1 MEEENEKKELFEE
14 VCEKVEEKIQ
24 SIVETGIT
32 PDNIEALGE
41 LVDIHKDLANEK
53 YWEEKKEAI
62 KMRYRGY
69 EGYGEGGYN
78 EGGYGRRGRDSRGR
92 YTTGR
97 GYQGE
102 EMIEEMR
109 EHYGNYMEGGRYNGP
124 EKDKAFD
131 YMLKSAE
138 EFFMHLMEEA
148 EHPEQMEKIK
158 RTARK
163 ISEMRM

>member
-1 MEEENEKKELFEE
+1 MDEEKDLFEKTIKE
-14 VCEKVEEKIQ
+14 VEEKIKMILEQ
-24 SIVETGIT
+24 GINSENLET
-32 PDNIEALGE
+32 LGE
-41 LVDIHKDLANEK
+41 LVDIHKDLCNEE
-53 YWEEKKEAI
+53 YWKKKEEAME
-62 KMRYRGY
+62 MRYRDY
-69 EGYGEGGYN
+69 DEYN

-92 YTTGR
+92 YTGR
-97 GYQGE
+97 GMMHEGE

-109 EHYGNYMEGGRYNGP
+109 EHYGNYMEGGRYRGP

-131 YMLKSAE
+131 YMLQSAE
-138 EFFMHLMEEA
+138 EFFMHLMQEA

>member
-1 MEEENEKKELFEE
+1 MENEEKKKLFEE

-24 SIVETGIT
+24 LIMNNGISPENVET
-32 PDNIEALGE
+32 LGE
-41 LVDIHKDLANEK
+41 LVDIHKDLANED
-53 YWEEKKEAI
+53 YWNEKKEVM

-69 EGYGEGGYN
+69 DEYSDGGYGN
-78 EGGYGRRGRDSRGR
+78 YGRRGRDSRGR
-92 YTTGR
+92 YSERGR
-97 GYQGE
+97 SYQGE

-109 EHYGNYMEGGRYNGP
+109 EHYGNYMEGGSYNGP
-124 EKDKAFD
+124 EKEKAFD

>member
-1 MEEENEKKELFEE
+1 MENEEKKKLFEE

-24 SIVETGIT
+24 LIMNNGISPENVET
-32 PDNIEALGE
+32 LGE
-41 LVDIHKDLANEK
+41 LVDIHKDLANED
-53 YWEEKKEAI
+53 YWNEKKEVM

-69 EGYGEGGYN
+69 DEYSDGGYGN
-78 EGGYGRRGRDSRGR
+78 YGRRGRDSRGR
-92 YTTGR
+92 YSERGR
-97 GYQGE
+97 SYQGE

-109 EHYGNYMEGGRYNGP
+109 EHYGNYMEGGNYNGP
-124 EKDKAFD
+124 EKEKAFD